1 MSKLKTLVLLR
12 HAKSSW
18 SDPSCRDHDRTLN
31 KRGKRDAPRM
41 AEWLCSQGIRPDR
54 ILSSTA
60 TRARKT
66 AKAMQLA
73 SGENC
78 SLLLEGSLYMS
89 SPQEMLELVRHTPE
103 SVRCLM
109 LVGHNPGM
117 EDLTAK
123 LAGEW
128 HRFPTATAAVFELDL
143 DAWSDSSSRM
153 SAKLL
158 ALYRPKEIPMDLNP

>member
-1 MSKLKTLVLLR
+1 MPDFKKLILLR

-18 SDPSCRDHDRTLN
+18 SDPQCSDHDRTLN

-41 AEWLCSQGIRPDR
+41 AEWLCSQGILPHR

-66 AKAMQLA
+66 AESVYAATVESCDLLFDRRLYLSTPNQMLQLVQ
-73 SGENC
+73 N
-78 SLLLEGSLYMS
+78 
-89 SPQEMLELVRHTPE
+89 TPE
-103 SVRCLM
+103 AVRCLM

-117 EDLTAK
+117 EDLTAQ

-128 HRFPTATAAVFELDL
+128 HRFPTATASVFELDIETW
-143 DAWSDSSSRM
+143 AEASRQM
-153 SAKLL
+153 HATLL
-158 ALYRPKEIPMDLNP
+158 ALYRPKEIGLD

>member
-1 MSKLKTLVLLR
+1 MPEYKRLILLR

-18 SDPSCRDHDRTLN
+18 KDRVPRPDRTLN

-41 AEWLCSQGIRPDR
+41 AEWLCSQGIQPDR

-66 AKAMQLA
+66 AEAVHSA
-73 SGENC
+73 AGDNC
-78 SLLLEGSLYMS
+78 TFLLEEGLYLS
-89 SPQEMLELVRHTPE
+89 SPKRMLDFVGETPD
-103 SVRCLM
+103 SVHCLM

-117 EDLTAK
+117 EDLTAR

-128 HRFPTATAAVFELDL
+128 HRFPTATAAVFELTSTRGPI
-143 DAWSDSSSRM
+143 AT
-153 SAKLL
+153 AT
-158 ALYRPKEIPMDLNP
+158 